1 MPVQFKSGL
10 AAQSFPSL
18 KQALQTMKIHAGT
31 SGYSYKE
38 WKGNFYPWDL
48 AAADM
53 LPYYA
58 KHFSTVEINNTFY
71 RMPAEKMLLNWSTQ
85 VPEEFAFV
93 LKAPRRITHIKKLK
107 DVGDDVAYLLKTAA
121 VLGNKRGPLLFQVPP
136 FFSKKNLDIVREFLG
151 LLSNQG
157 QSAFEFR
164 NQTWFDD
171 EVFALLREHNIS
183 LCLADADNELSIP
196 FVSTAAW
203 GYLRLRRPDYSD
215 GELRDWA
222 KKIADQPWK
231 EVFVFFKHEEAGKGP
246 QFARRFLELVWN

>member
-1 MPVQFKSGL
+1 
-10 AAQSFPSL
+10 
-18 KQALQTMKIHAGT
+18 MKMHAGT

-38 WKGNFYPWDL
+38 WKGNFYPADL
-48 AAADM
+48 PAADM

-71 RMPAEKMLLNWSTQ
+71 RMPSEKMLLNWSAQ
-85 VPEEFAFV
+85 VPEDFAFV
-93 LKAPRRITHIKKLK
+93 LKAPQRITHIKKLK
-107 DVGDDVAYLLKTAA
+107 DVGDDVAYLLRTAA

-136 FFSKKNLDIVREFLG
+136 FFSKKNLDLVREFLG
-151 LLSNQG
+151 LLSGQG

-164 NQTWFDD
+164 HQTWFDD
-171 EVFALLREHNIS
+171 EVFALLREHNVS
-183 LCLADADNELSIP
+183 LCLADADNDLSIP
-196 FVSTAAW
+196 FVATAAW

-246 QFARRFLELVWN
+246 QFARRFLELVGT